1 MPEELYENPP
11 VISEH
16 AVIAGNAIAP
26 AAFILALLLFFLAT
40 SASAQVTGTTIGPWT
55 SRGGELQIS
64 YASNLEPLTINQ
76 IHSWVL
82 FVETSEGI
90 PVADAELTVE
100 GGMPEH
106 DHGLPTR
113 PRVTRYLGDGK
124 YLLEGVR
131 FHMPGAWEIQVAI
144 EALGKQDVVVISLTL

>member
-1 MPEELYENPP
+1 MSKSAAN
-11 VISEH
+11 
-16 AVIAGNAIAP
+16 AGNAIAL
-26 AAFILALLLFFLAT
+26 AAFFPALLLFLQAT
-40 SASAQVTGTTIGPWT
+40 SASAQVTGSLTGPWI
-55 SRGGELQIS
+55 SRSGELQIS
-64 YASNLEPLTINQ
+64 YASELEPLTINQ

-82 FVETSEGI
+82 YVETSEGT
-90 PVADAELTVE
+90 PVADAGLTVE

-131 FHMPGAWEIQVAI
+131 FHMPGAWEIQVTIDAV
-144 EALGKQDVVVISLTL
+144 GKQDVVVISLTL

>member
-1 MPEELYENPP
+1 M
-11 VISEH
+11 STR
-16 AVIAGNAIAP
+16 AVSTGNVMAL
-26 AAFILALLLFFLAT
+26 AAFFLALLLFFHAT
-40 SASAQVTGTTIGPWT
+40 SATAQGTGSIIGPWT

-64 YASNLEPLTINQ
+64 YASNLHPLIINQ

-82 FVETSEGI
+82 YVETSKGT
-90 PVADAELTVE
+90 PVADAELAVE

-124 YLLEGVR
+124 YLLEGMR
-131 FHMPGAWEIQVAI
+131 FHMPGAWEIHVAI
-144 EALGKQDVVVISLTL
+144 DALGKQDVVIISLTL

>member
-1 MPEELYENPP
+1 MPEEPYENLF
-11 VISEH
+11 VMSER
-16 AVIAGNAIAP
+16 AVGAGNAVAP
-26 AAFILALLLFFLAT
+26 AAFILALLLFFHAT
-40 SASAQVTGTTIGPWT
+40 SASAQLPGTTTGPWT

-64 YASNLEPLTINQ
+64 YASNLEPLTINR

-82 FVETSEGI
+82 YVETIEGI

-113 PRVTRYLGDGK
+113 PRVTRYLGDGQ
-124 YLLEGVR
+124 YLLEGMR
-131 FHMPGAWEIQVAI
+131 FHMPGAWEIQIAI
-144 EALGKQDVVVISLTL
+144 DALGKQDVVVIALTL